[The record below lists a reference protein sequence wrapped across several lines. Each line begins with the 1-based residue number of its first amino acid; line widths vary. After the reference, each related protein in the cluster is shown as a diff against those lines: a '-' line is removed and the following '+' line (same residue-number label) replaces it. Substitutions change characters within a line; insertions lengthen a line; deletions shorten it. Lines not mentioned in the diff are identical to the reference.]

1 MNLCATLSAS
11 QKALWQEKNQNE
23 IVYCIPFDLDL
34 QGNLVNN
41 CFLAVSS
48 SALGLFVGETLTE
61 IHPLSS
67 LEKVTCHKGEGC
79 GYLTLTQEGEETL
92 LCRFTTARISKFS
105 YVTRGITRFMEG
117 DFRLVESKE
126 TETVCPKCGKVMLG
140 ATVCPVCEGSKA
152 SFKRL
157 FAVCKPFLPRF
168 IVVWVLMLAT
178 SGISLYSA
186 HWQRIFIDEHLL
198 PAKGSWSAIL
208 LFIGVMVAITA
219 ATIVIDLVKR
229 YYGVVLGSKISSAL
243 RSALFQKVQALSLSY
258 HDSRKPGDLMN
269 RIVNDTGM
277 VRRFMEDVFTNMFT
291 FIITFFGAFVMMMI
305 MDPKLSL
312 ISMVFL
318 PCMWFLFRAFRKP
331 MHKMFSLVRR
341 REDRLNSHLQDVL
354 QGIRVVKT
362 FGKEE
367 AETRSFEKEAG
378 NLAGIQEES
387 EVFWAKFNPT
397 LGLLLNLGTSLVLLA
412 GGWKVLA
419 FTDFSVGEM
428 AQYISYANMMFGPL
442 GWFTWLP
449 RMLMNLR
456 ISLARIDDVVGQ
468 TEILRVE
475 ENPVKETIV
484 GDISFQ
490 KVTFGYKAYDPVLQD
505 ISFTVKAGE
514 SIGLV
519 GSSGAGKSTMINL
532 IMRLYDVNEGKVL
545 VDGKDIRSWDTDCY
559 HNQIGVVLQESYLF
573 AGTVM
578 ENIRFAKPNAT
589 VEEVIRA
596 AKVAGAHDFLCKFP
610 YGYQT
615 PVGEKGQRLSGG
627 ERQRIAIARAVLTNP
642 RLLILDEATSSLD
655 TESEFMIQKALE
667 RLKKGRTTF
676 AIAHRLSTLK
686 GCDRIFV
693 IDDHRIAEMGSH
705 EELMQ
710 KEQGIYKGLVE
721 AQLEMHA
728 VKSVEKG
735 IEKN

>member
-1 MNLCATLSAS
+1 MNLCANLSES
-11 QKALWQEKNQNE
+11 QKALWQEQDENE

-34 QGNLVNN
+34 QGNLVKD
-41 CFLAVSS
+41 CFLAVSCT
-48 SALGLFVGETLTE
+48 ALGLFEGEALVQ
-61 IHPLSS
+61 IIPISS

-79 GYLTLTQEGEETL
+79 GYLTLTQKGEERL
-92 LCRFTTARISKFS
+92 FCRFTTARLSRFS

-126 TETVCPKCGKVMLG
+126 TESVCPKCGKVMLG
-140 ATVCPVCEGSKA
+140 AAVCPVCEGSKA
-152 SFKRL
+152 SFQRL

-168 IVVWVLMLAT
+168 ILVWILMLAT
-178 SGISLYSA
+178 SGLSLYSA
-186 HWQRIFIDEHLL
+186 HWQRIFIDDHLL

-208 LFIGVMVAITA
+208 IFIGVMLAITA
-219 ATIVIDLVKR
+219 ATVTIDLVKR
-229 YYGVVLGSKISSAL
+229 YYGVVLGSKISNAL
-243 RSALFQKVQALSLSY
+243 RSALFHKVQALSLAY

-269 RIVNDTGM
+269 RIVNDTGT
-277 VRRFMEDVFTNMFT
+277 VRQFMENVFTNMFT
-291 FIITFFGAFVMMMI
+291 YIITFFGAFVMMMM
-305 MDPKLSL
+305 MDWKLSL

-331 MHKMFSLVRR
+331 MHRMFSLVRR

-354 QGIRVVKT
+354 QGIKVVKT

-367 AETRSFEKEAG
+367 TETRAFEKEAG
-378 NLAGIQEES
+378 NLEKIQEES

-412 GGWKVLA
+412 GGWKVLT

-456 ISLARIDDVVGQ
+456 ISLARIDDVMGQ
-468 TEILRVE
+468 TETLSVE
-475 ENPVKETIV
+475 ENPVKETV
-484 GDISFQ
+484 KGDIVFQ

-532 IMRLYDVNEGKVL
+532 IMRLYDVNEGRIL
-545 VDGKDIRSWDTDCY
+545 VDGKDIRSWDTACY
-559 HNQIGVVLQESYLF
+559 HSQIGVVLQESYLF
-573 AGTVM
+573 AGSVL
-578 ENIRFAKPNAT
+578 ENIRFAKPDAT
-589 VEEVIRA
+589 VEEVIHA
-596 AKVAGAHDFLCKFP
+596 AKIAGAHDFICKFP

-627 ERQRIAIARAVLTNP
+627 ERQRIAIARAVLNDP

-655 TESEFMIQKALE
+655 TESEFTIQKALE

-710 KEQGIYKGLVE
+710 KEKGIYKGLVE

-728 VKSVEKG
+728 VKS
-735 IEKN
+735 IADLR